1 MTNEGDRNIQGQ
13 AKDGSKVAG
22 VMDEEGHCGDR
33 KKKGVHK
40 GDLSP
45 YSSETF
51 RDDLVF
57 PGVIRNF
64 LTRGEQNKVGCI

>member
-1 MTNEGDRNIQGQ
+1 
-13 AKDGSKVAG
+13 
-22 VMDEEGHCGDR
+22 MDEEGHCGDR

-45 YSSETF
+45 YSSEPF

-64 LTRGEQNKVGCI
+64 LTRGEQNNVECI